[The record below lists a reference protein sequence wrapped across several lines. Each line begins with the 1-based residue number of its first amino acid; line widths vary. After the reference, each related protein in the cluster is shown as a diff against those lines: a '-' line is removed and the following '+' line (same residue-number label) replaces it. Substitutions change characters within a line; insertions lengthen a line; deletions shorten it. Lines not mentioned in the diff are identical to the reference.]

1 MSTPKNVDFS
11 VKNGLLKH
19 SGRNIIHVE
28 HPKNRIKNVK
38 QNILVKNSEIRC
50 NFMLKTEVF

>member
-19 SGRNIIHVE
+19 SGKNIIHVE

-38 QNILVKNSEIRC
+38 LQTDHLSEE
-50 NFMLKTEVF
+50 F